1 MVLGGR
7 MKKGRFEEDGMVL
20 GRLREREKDLGRL
33 GGLGGLRC
41 TMRRIGQFWEAI
53 GTVGL
58 GCVRRTL
65 GGQEARFRR
74 TSEVRRTGG
83 LRRTTTGR

>member
-7 MKKGRFEEDGMVL
+7 MKKERFEEDGMVL

-33 GGLGGLRC
+33 GGLGGA
-41 TMRRIGQFWEAI
+41 MRRRGQFWEAI
-53 GTVGL
+53 GTGGL

-65 GGQEARFRR
+65 GGQ
-74 TSEVRRTGG
+74 SD
-83 LRRTTTGR
+83 